1 MENYIN
7 KSELAQILGLSVRRI
22 NQLVKENVLKK
33 EISGKFNTAD
43 TLETYYK
50 FKFKTDEDLTYE
62 HEHALLERAKR
73 EKAEIELAQLKN
85 SLLYASDVEQLM
97 KNIIQTFN
105 TKTLSIPQKC
115 APKILGQT
123 NLPVI
128 TEIIKR
134 EICSA
139 LTELAQI
146 PAENLEEAK

>member
-1 MENYIN
+1 
-7 KSELAQILGLSVRRI
+7 
-22 NQLVKENVLKK
+22 
-33 EISGKFNTAD
+33 
-43 TLETYYK
+43 
-50 FKFKTDEDLTYE
+50 
-62 HEHALLERAKR
+62 
-73 EKAEIELAQLKN
+73 
-85 SLLYASDVEQLM
+85 M